1 MKKRISMCLVALLL
15 AVALGGVTAND
26 STVPA
31 EWQILYVGEGF
42 SDTQDFW
49 GGQGFALGCAIA
61 GAGFRPFGAILI
73 GGGCAFGFAY

>member
-15 AVALGGVTAND
+15 AVALGGVTGND

-42 SDTQDFW
+42 SDTRF
-49 GGQGFALGCAIA
+49 LGRS
-61 GAGFRPFGAILI
+61 GFRSSGRIL
-73 GGGCAFGFAY
+73 A